1 MMAQQWPY
9 QSRYVAVNTVAKISV
24 AKKLQ
29 RYLSPSCV
37 SMADVVHIMF
47 HHCTSVINV
56 CFQNCHGSGKE
67 RRMWA
72 QDNCQSAHKST
83 KSNHTATPNFKKVR
97 RCSSLRRSEVRKRL
111 HSRVEAAR
119 PQCQCRKT
127 KALSGTR
134 VLSESSQVL
143 RSHGRLNRG
152 HNISA
157 DMQKRNKNLVS
168 WTRWQRESEGAVYV
182 KKAWEIYPLT
192 WSCPCYK
199 SGSQRHGCKWWG
211 KNQG

>member
-1 MMAQQWPY
+1 MCLHGRCRPHHVSPLYLCYQRVLSELPRQWK
-9 QSRYVAVNTVAKISV
+9 REKD
-24 AKKLQ
+24 
-29 RYLSPSCV
+29 V
-37 SMADVVHIMF
+37 S
-47 HHCTSVINV
+47 T
-56 CFQNCHGSGKE
+56 G
-67 RRMWA
+67 
-72 QDNCQSAHKST
+72 CQSAHKST